1 MDQGTPERMATLLGR
16 DDAERAR
23 FCSLPGVRVQARMSD
38 IGIASQ
44 WLEVAEFSLQNI
56 RPKADMWPIHNPSF
70 AGGGY
75 HFPVMNCPSMGRT
88 SYRTRYFYSSGP
100 AERSDPDPSNYLFS
114 IFEGCRP

>member
-44 WLEVAEFSLQNI
+44 WLDVAGIAHCWIPPNTDIEVT
-56 RPKADMWPIHNPSF
+56 R
-70 AGGGY
+70 GY
-75 HFPVMNCPSMGRT
+75 LINLAMAFDGLVNVK
-88 SYRTRYFYSSGP
+88 
-100 AERSDPDPSNYLFS
+100 
-114 IFEGCRP
+114 